1 VSATSTHPATTSGRS
16 GALFWVLRLVG
27 AVLLAAMG
35 GIHLY
40 LWLTGARSG
49 FIGPAFL
56 LNTAA
61 GFGLGFLLLV
71 TPRRFLQWVAALGAL
86 VCLGTMGALILAST
100 VGLFGFH
107 ESTEAPL
114 FWQSI
119 AVESVGVVVLAA
131 LAALAARRRD

>member
-1 VSATSTHPATTSGRS
+1 VSTTSTQPTTTARS
-16 GALFWVLRLVG
+16 GALFWVLRVLG
-27 AVLLAAMG
+27 AALLAVMG

-40 LWLTGARSG
+40 LWITGARSG

-61 GFGLGFLLLV
+61 GFGLAVVLLI
-71 TPRRFLQWVAALGAL
+71 TPRRFLPWVAALGAL
-86 VCLGTMGALILAST
+86 VMLGTMGALIIAST

-119 AVESVGVVVLAA
+119 VVESIGAVVLAI
-131 LAALAARRRD
+131 LAALAARRRE